1 MGGFTYENNKNNPR
15 IYNNSQELSLCSIFV
30 KEFKIGL
37 RPILKYLRDGSLH
50 WRLMQLFLK
59 IKSLD
64 RNSAAGNLNVMG
76 GLQTI
81 KGKLLLREFVFT
93 PKVGIRQTFGNPQI
107 NEKDFSLVWED
118 FNPSYTKFPKGATH
132 FELLFLVL
140 SCNSNNKM
148 FTSYTSI
155 PIRRSKTDKMES
167 LALGPKE
174 VIMKEEGVVY
184 ISFICLRFM
193 EILGQEEYELFG
205 RDALGI
211 EVLEVR

>member
-1 MGGFTYENNKNNPR
+1 MGGFTYENNKNNPL
-15 IYNNSQELSLCSIFV
+15 IYNNSQELSLCSVFV

-64 RNSAAGNLNVMG
+64 RNSAAGNLNVME
-76 GLQTI
+76 GLQTL

-93 PKVGIRQTFGNPQI
+93 PKVGVRQAFGNPQG
-107 NEKDFSLVWED
+107 NEKDFSLIWED
-118 FNPSYTKFPKGATH
+118 FNPSYTRFPKGATH
-132 FELLFLVL
+132 FELLYLVL
-140 SCNSNNKM
+140 ACNSINKT
-148 FTSYTSI
+148 FTAYSSI

-167 LALGPKE
+167 LALGPKK
-174 VIMKEEGVVY
+174 VIVKEEGLVY
-184 ISFICLRFM
+184 ISVIGLRFL
-193 EILGQEEYELFG
+193 EILGKEEYELLG